1 MIRGRGVGR
10 GKEMRLVG
18 KGDEIRKREVESAGG
33 LWKRV
38 GGGREGGGREMGGG
52 REAAERRGV
61 V

>member
-1 MIRGRGVGR
+1 
-10 GKEMRLVG
+10 MRLVG